1 MQNDKQP
8 CGSPL
13 RVQQNSKL
21 LLATTNPGKILEYKE
36 IFKELNLKIELLSLK
51 EAGISQKIEETGQTF
66 EENARKKA
74 LFYLK
79 LTGLPTLA
87 EDSGLEIDYLNGEP
101 GVKSRRWPGH
111 KASDA
116 ELISM
121 TLEKLRGVPLKKRGA
136 QLRVIIAL
144 LIDKT
149 VKTFEGILR
158 GVIIKEPIEKIIPGY
173 PFRSLFYVPEVDKV
187 LGELTMEEEARI
199 AHRKKAL
206 EKAIPILKSKFK
218 MQKSK

>member
-1 MQNDKQP
+1 MK
-8 CGSPL
+8 
-13 RVQQNSKL
+13 KL
-21 LLATTNPGKILEYKE
+21 LIATNNPGKLLEYRTILKDLSLE
-36 IFKELNLKIELLSLK
+36 LVTLKDLNIKANVEEDGKTFKE
-51 EAGISQKIEETGQTF
+51 
-66 EENARKKA
+66 NAIKKA
-74 LFYLK
+74 KFYSK

-101 GVKSRRWPGH
+101 GIKSRRWPGY

-121 TLEKLRGVPLKKRGA
+121 TLEKLRGVPLEKRGA
-136 QLRVIIAL
+136 QLRVIIAML
-144 LIDKT
+144 VDKT

-206 EKAIPILKSKFK
+206 EKAIPILKNLEN
-218 MQKSK
+218 

>member
-1 MQNDKQP
+1 MK
-8 CGSPL
+8 
-13 RVQQNSKL
+13 KL
-21 LLATTNPGKILEYKE
+21 LIATNNPGKLLEYRTILKDLSLE
-36 IFKELNLKIELLSLK
+36 LVTLKDLNIKANVEEDGKTFKE
-51 EAGISQKIEETGQTF
+51 
-66 EENARKKA
+66 NAIKKA
-74 LFYLK
+74 KFYFK

-101 GVKSRRWPGH
+101 GIKSRRWAGY

-121 TLEKLRGVPLKKRGA
+121 TLEKLRGVPLEKRGA
-136 QLRVIIAL
+136 QLRVIIAML
-144 LIDKT
+144 VDKT

-206 EKAIPILKSKFK
+206 EKAIPILKNLEN
-218 MQKSK
+218 

>member
-1 MQNDKQP
+1 MK
-8 CGSPL
+8 
-13 RVQQNSKL
+13 KL
-21 LLATTNPGKILEYKE
+21 LIATNNPGKLLEYRTILKDLSLE
-36 IFKELNLKIELLSLK
+36 LVTLKDLNIKANVEEDGKTFKE
-51 EAGISQKIEETGQTF
+51 
-66 EENARKKA
+66 NAIKKA
-74 LFYLK
+74 KFYSK

-101 GVKSRRWPGH
+101 GIKSRRWAGY

-121 TLEKLRGVPLKKRGA
+121 TLEKLRGVPLEKRGA
-136 QLRVIIAL
+136 QLRVIIAML
-144 LIDKT
+144 VDKT

-206 EKAIPILKSKFK
+206 EKAIPILKNLEN
-218 MQKSK
+218 